1 MGNIDARI
9 ERTIEELTGNEA
21 LLQMLETDAA
31 AEMLAWGKSLATAV
45 VMGTEGLD
53 DSAADTEMLPRLK
66 AVRQFM
72 RTVGNWVA
80 GKYVDPASRV
90 PLRDKLLEFMGL
102 IVGESTQLPSA
113 DELDRLLAEVDNPQ
127 NTPHQLIVK
136 LKDMQ
141 NALNSGD
148 STHVPTT

>member
-1 MGNIDARI
+1 MGTIDARI

-31 AEMLAWGKSLATAV
+31 ADMLAWGKSLATSV

-53 DSAADTEMLPRLK
+53 DIAADMAMLPRLK

-72 RTVGNWVA
+72 RSVGNWVA

-90 PLRDKLLEFMGL
+90 PLRDKLLEYMRSIFGD
-102 IVGESTQLPSA
+102 GTQLPSA
-113 DELDRLLAEVDNPQ
+113 DELDAVLGEVDNKQ
-127 NTPHQLIVK
+127 NTPQQLIVK
-136 LKDMQ
+136 FKDML
-141 NALNSGD
+141 NVPNSGD
-148 STHVPTT
+148 SNHVPS

>member
-31 AEMLAWGKSLATAV
+31 AEMLTWGKSLATSI

-53 DSAADTEMLPRLK
+53 DSAAEMAMLPRLK

-72 RTVGNWVA
+72 RLVGNWVA
-80 GKYVDPASRV
+80 GKYVDPTSRI
-90 PLRDKLLEFMGL
+90 PLRDKLLEYMAS
-102 IVGESTQLPSA
+102 IVGESSRLPSA
-113 DELDRLLAEVDNPQ
+113 DALDALLGEVDNPQ
-127 NTPHQLIVK
+127 NTPHQLIMK
-136 LKDMQ
+136 LKDML
-141 NALNSGD
+141 LNSGD
-148 STHVPTT
+148 LNNARTA

>member
-31 AEMLAWGKSLATAV
+31 ADLLAWGKSLATSV

-53 DSAADTEMLPRLK
+53 DGAADMAMLPRLK

-72 RTVGNWVA
+72 RSVGNWVA
-80 GKYVDPASRV
+80 GKYVDPASRI
-90 PLRDKLLEFMGL
+90 PLRDKLLEYMGSIL
-102 IVGESTQLPSA
+102 GDGTKLPSA
-113 DELDRLLAEVDNPQ
+113 DEMDALLGEVDNKQ
-127 NTPHQLIVK
+127 NTPQQLIVK
-136 LKDMQ
+136 FKDML
-141 NALNSGD
+141 NVPNSGD
-148 STHVPTT
+148 SNHVAS